1 MSAGVFADAATEEGA
16 AALVRATP
24 NADILVN
31 NLGIYEV
38 KEFNAVEFAERT
50 QTALGRNMDHA
61 RPTSGARN
69 RQSRRRTPSMNPH
82 SQQ

>member
-38 KEFNAVEFAERT
+38 KEFNAVEFAERRGWHWGVT
-50 QTALGRNMDHA
+50 WTTRDQLPAPEIVKADAAH
-61 RPTSGARN
+61 RP
-69 RQSRRRTPSMNPH
+69 
-82 SQQ
+82 